1 MISSIVKDREDIKI
15 KDSLIRMI
23 AHIITQRMFGRAIKT
38 GEKLKTGEG
47 EEERRLSVLLQKKI
61 TINIF

>member
-1 MISSIVKDREDIKI
+1 
-15 KDSLIRMI
+15 MI

-47 EEERRLSVLLQKKI
+47 RTIICFVTEKKI
-61 TINIF
+61 TINIFKNLISHIN